1 MVTSETGDYEDPG
14 VPCLR
19 GGRHAPD
26 ADIILPVVPQPRGAG
41 ERGDRGVRDP
51 GEACVPSHKGNTR
64 LTQISTFVVT
74 VFLQKRT
81 VGYGVTLPQHP
92 N

>member
-1 MVTSETGDYEDPG
+1 MVTSGTGGYEDPG

-51 GEACVPSHKGNTR
+51 GEAPHADQHLRGDS
-64 LTQISTFVVT
+64 LSSD
-74 VFLQKRT
+74 KRT
-81 VGYGVTLPQHP
+81 VGYGVTFTNVSLHIL
-92 N
+92 